1 MEQIRE
7 KFIEVGLIKNNIIK
21 RGDIFYA
28 DLGKGDGSEQGGIR
42 PVIVI
47 QNDIGNIHSPTVIVA
62 SLTSQM
68 NKAKLPTHVN
78 VHSEI
83 LEFNSTILLE
93 QIRTIDKSK
102 LKDRIGSLDFKTL
115 KKMNFA
121 LSKSVGL
128 I

>member
-78 VHSEI
+78 VYSEM

-93 QIRTIDKSK
+93 QIRTLDKSK
-102 LKDRIGSLDFKTL
+102 LKERIGSLDFKTL

-121 LSKSVGL
+121 LGKSVGL